1 MEPGNERR
9 VAQKVPE
16 DDEIKG
22 VELLF
27 FMKAKPVSDA
37 DAIFIE
43 SVRQQG
49 GSPISDEQLETG
61 SCQDTISWRGSP
73 TPEDL
78 PMSPPNKLGSPW
90 DSRDTKPAHEA
101 TPQPVEHG
109 PAKRQRGAKGTGR
122 IPAASAVKAARHKKK
137 SDTRKRRAATPGPPM
152 TAEQK
157 RAAKEARDAADRMHL
172 QRSFKKRDR
181 GEVGL
186 ALNAIG
192 APLPGAGIPAELSIN
207 ERKSRSSKLI
217 LKQE

>member
-9 VAQKVPE
+9 VALKVPE

-78 PMSPPNKLGSPW
+78 PMSPPKL
-90 DSRDTKPAHEA
+90 
-101 TPQPVEHG
+101 VEHG

>member
-1 MEPGNERR
+1 M
-9 VAQKVPE
+9 PE

-43 SVRQQG
+43 TVRQQG
-49 GSPISDEQLETG
+49 ESPTSDEQLETG

-78 PMSPPNKLGSPW
+78 PMSPPKSGSPW
-90 DSRDTKPAHEA
+90 DSRDTKPTHEA
-101 TPQPVEHG
+101 TPRPVEYG
-109 PAKRQRGAKGTGR
+109 PAKWQRGARDAGR
-122 IPAASAVKAARHKKK
+122 IPTASAVKAARHKKK
-137 SDTRKRRAATPGPPM
+137 NDSRKRRAATPGPSM

-157 RAAKEARDAADRMHL
+157 KAAKEARDAAGRMHL
-172 QRSFKKRDR
+172 KRSFKKRDR

-192 APLPGAGIPAELSIN
+192 APLPGVGIPAELSIN

-217 LKQE
+217 L